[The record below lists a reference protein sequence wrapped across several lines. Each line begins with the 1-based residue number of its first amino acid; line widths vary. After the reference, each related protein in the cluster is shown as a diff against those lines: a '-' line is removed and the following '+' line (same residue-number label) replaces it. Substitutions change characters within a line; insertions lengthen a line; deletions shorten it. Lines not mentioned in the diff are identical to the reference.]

1 MDARFVPLVAASG
14 GDLLEPDFNLLVS
27 TLPLAPGRAR
37 QEVSARLR
45 KLTGIK
51 PDIIQT
57 LGRGILAVKVAI
69 DPREVV
75 QRLRALCECEPR
87 AFRYTVKWVPVDR
100 WVRFELPAMTA
111 AVAQLRNRIGP
122 NETWRMT
129 VERRADT
136 PRLDP
141 NQVIRSLAEL
151 IDAKVD
157 LNHPD
162 KVVLVQLFDDWVAF
176 SILAPSEIFSVI
188 KVLAAR
194 PAQTPAANPGD
205 QPLDR

>member
-1 MDARFVPLVAASG
+1 MVDAIRRAGVRDGRVI
-14 GDLLEPDFNLLVS
+14 
-27 TLPLAPGRAR
+27 LAPGRAR
-37 QEVSARLR
+37 QEVVARLR
-45 KLTGIK
+45 KLTDTK
-51 PDIIQT
+51 PDVIQA

-75 QRLRALCECEPR
+75 QRLRALCEREPR

-100 WVRFELPAMTA
+100 WARFELPAMRA

-141 NQVIRSLAEL
+141 KQLIRSLAEL

-176 SILAPSEIFSVI
+176 SVLAPSEMFSVI

-194 PAQTPAANPGD
+194 PAQTPAPSPGN
-205 QPLDR
+205 QTLDG